1 MIEVAATDVFVAWYE
16 TISVDA
22 ALAIEHAVAHIELQ
36 GSGYGEIVQRVGEGG
51 AVRIHQL
58 RIPQGNDPANPT
70 SPTSPI
76 SPISLCYATDIF
88 GRFVLLLSGDTSG
101 APDLCND
108 LVGSAEKLWR
118 DYLRTTTNGHGV
130 TGSHRPI

>member
-1 MIEVAATDVFVAWYE
+1 MIEVAATDAFVAWYE

-58 RIPQGNDPANPT
+58 RIPQGNDPANP
-70 SPTSPI
+70 
-76 SPISLCYATDIF
+76 ISLCYVTDIF

-101 APDLCND
+101 APDLCNG